1 MQARYV
7 NDGETVVFKAT
18 TDIEYD
24 DIVKVG
30 DNLVGVATTAIAKGD
45 TGVVAITGAYEVAK
59 AKVTLKQ
66 GQAVYYKDSD
76 KNVTATQ
83 GDGPQIGVTLTDAK
97 TDTATVIVKLL
108 G

>member
-7 NDGETVVFKAT
+7 NEGKTVIVKAT
-18 TDIEYD
+18 ANIAYG

-30 DNLVGVATTAIAKGD
+30 DNLVGVATSVIAKDD
-45 TGVVAITGAYEVAK
+45 TGVVAISGAYEVDK
-59 AKVTLKQ
+59 AKVALKQ
-66 GQAVYYKDSD
+66 GQAVYFKAAD

-83 GDGPQIGVTLTDAK
+83 SDGPQMGIALIDAK
-97 TDTATVIVKLL
+97 ADTSTVIVKLL